1 MECRGLCCGDTM
13 QGPPAPTLIPLPQG
27 LLSSLQCVSL
37 SALPLLPSGQP
48 VMRAQQAEP
57 RGPFCVGKPGT
68 RFPDTQT
75 IRTEAVLK
83 SALLP
88 FYRQGN

>member
-1 MECRGLCCGDTM
+1 MVCVVGTPCRGLLL
-13 QGPPAPTLIPLPQG
+13 PPIPLPQG

-37 SALPLLPSGQP
+37 SVLPPLPSGQP
-48 VMRAQQAEP
+48 VLRVQQAEP
-57 RGPFCVGKPGT
+57 RGPFCLGKPGT
-68 RFPDTQT
+68 RFPDIQT

-83 SALLP
+83 SALPP